1 MYKCQ
6 KEFATGLVC
15 LSLLIEYRARIT
27 VQSHKYPGKHQPGIL
42 ATHERRYLRG
52 AQTGSGIPPPILPRS
67 SERSLLR
74 AKSTSKR
81 LRANAAQFM
90 YTFLRGFL
98 RKNAFSSVTMAG
110 RRDLL
115 NANTATQRLLKSTPT
130 GRLKRPSPH
139 QSLPHL
145 LHPTYP
151 PQYLSH
157 CDGCAT

>member
-6 KEFATGLVC
+6 MKFATGLVC

-90 YTFLRGFL
+90 YTFLHGFL
-98 RKNAFSSVTMAG
+98 CKNAFFSATMAG

-130 GRLKRPSPH
+130 GKLKRPSPH

-145 LHPTYP
+145 LHPTYL
-151 PQYLSH
+151 PQHLSH